1 MLSYLVLAVYM
12 MLFILAKWNVY
23 IVITQSTLYGN
34 ASHEQEK
41 HTLHDQERKHLLE

>member
-1 MLSYLVLAVYM
+1 MLLYLALAVYM

-34 ASHEQEK
+34 ASDEQEK
-41 HTLHDQERKHLLE
+41 NILHEQERKHLLE